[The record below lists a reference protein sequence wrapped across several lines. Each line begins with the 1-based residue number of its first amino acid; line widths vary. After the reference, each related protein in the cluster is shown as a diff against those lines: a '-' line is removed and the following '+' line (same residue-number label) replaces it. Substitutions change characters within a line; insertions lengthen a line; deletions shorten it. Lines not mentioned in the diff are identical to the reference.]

1 MALIWETYGCDIGN
15 GFGFL
20 SLLPP
25 GEEVPREMIPPTRD
39 LNPNAGMPTAAYVT
53 PPSGEPIL
61 VFDPKSGSAQ
71 RKIRQKPSLGVRAVK
86 TRLREE
92 LLDLPGLDAPV
103 SPYAVYGAVARDL
116 IRLGNL
122 QRVQEGK
129 QPIYRM
135 VLTYPAS
142 FDNYDNG
149 LELLNRMQ
157 KSVEEVTLDGH
168 PLEVVGR
175 LPEPAAVAI
184 DYLHHLQHE
193 VPEDQ
198 RLADNEFTALVFDLG
213 HGTFDTAVVTA
224 RSVGEPYHVWATDGL
239 PDVGG
244 KDFDARLLE
253 ELTAILRQEYSYQ
266 LQNEQEREELLREA
280 VDAKHELSG
289 SEEAVIQHQSRRDG
303 SYMELTITRQRFE
316 ELTQDMLVYL
326 LEKTQKMME
335 YQLAKGRTIDAIVLS
350 GGASQMP
357 MVQKALK
364 AHIQPTL
371 PIYLYRPSKAVSFGA
386 ARYAQGLSLLEDVP
400 ETPEPV
406 APNPVVQLYTRHS
419 YGIFVEVAEQLEGE
433 IRFLLGPEV
442 PLPATTKALECVS
455 QGNRLICR
463 IFRPKELTAT
473 AERMPPSDCVNL
485 AWLSFDTPKG
495 GKYSL
500 TMTVDQNY
508 NITVDLRAE
517 DGSVQRR
524 STAGNQKTHHK

>member
-1 MALIWETYGCDIGN
+1 MALILETYGCDIGN

-25 GEEVPREMIPPTRD
+25 GEEAPREMIPPTRD

-71 RKIRQKPSLGVRAVK
+71 RKIRQKPSLGIRAVK

-92 LLDLPGLDAPV
+92 LLNLPDLTAPI

-122 QRVQEGK
+122 QRAQEGK
-129 QPIYRM
+129 DPIYRM

-157 KSVEEVTLDGH
+157 KSVEEITLDGH
-168 PLEVVGR
+168 HLEVAGR

-193 VPEDQ
+193 VPEEQ
-198 RLADNEFTALVFDLG
+198 RLTGNEFTALVFDLG

-244 KDFDARLLE
+244 KDFDSRLLE
-253 ELTAILRQEYSYQ
+253 ELTAMLNQEFSYR

-280 VDAKHELSG
+280 VDAKHELSA

-316 ELTQDMLVYL
+316 ELTQDMLVYI
-326 LEKTQKMME
+326 LEKTQEMMDR
-335 YQLAKGRTIDAIVLS
+335 QLAKGRTIDAIVLS

-357 MVQKALK
+357 MIQKALQ
-364 AHIQPTL
+364 AHIQPAL
-371 PIYLYRPSKAVSFGA
+371 PIHLYRPSKAVSFGA
-386 ARYAQGLSLLEDVP
+386 ARYAKGISLLEDMPVP
-400 ETPEPV
+400 PELVP
-406 APNPVVQLYTRHS
+406 PPVVQLYTRHS
-419 YGIFVEVAEQLEGE
+419 YGIFVEVAEHLEGE

-442 PLPATTKALECVS
+442 PLPATTKSLECTS
-455 QGNRLICR
+455 QGNRLICK
-463 IFRPKELTAT
+463 IFRPKELTST

-500 TMTVDQNY
+500 TMTVDENN
-508 NITVDLRAE
+508 NITVNLRAE
-517 DGSVQRR
+517 DGSVQSR
-524 STAGNQKTHHK
+524 STAGDRKANH